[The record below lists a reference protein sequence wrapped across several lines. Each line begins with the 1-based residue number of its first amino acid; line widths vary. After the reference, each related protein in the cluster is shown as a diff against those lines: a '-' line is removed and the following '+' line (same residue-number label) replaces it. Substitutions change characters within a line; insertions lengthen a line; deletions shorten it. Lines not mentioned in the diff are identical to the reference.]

1 MTKQKKKKSHV
12 RDTWIPESWRYN
24 GKGFQKDK
32 SKEIERKRK
41 YKKNYMKIYEVY
53 LSKYKGLCYNE
64 ANELDAMLSFLSAN
78 SYEEIERIA
87 CSKKEALVIMDE
99 LKKLSKEEDFLP

>member
-1 MTKQKKKKSHV
+1 MCMASYMERNMTKQKKKKSHI

-41 YKKNYMKIYEVY
+41 YKKNYMDEV
-53 LSKYKGLCYNE
+53 E
-64 ANELDAMLSFLSAN
+64 
-78 SYEEIERIA
+78 
-87 CSKKEALVIMDE
+87 
-99 LKKLSKEEDFLP
+99 